1 MKFLALISYDFVWK
15 LYSLIIKVILVIFYN
30 FKIGKNFFIKGTPIL
45 KLKGNN
51 NIEIGNNVRILGDI
65 DLRTRENG
73 KLIILDNVKIEEN
86 CRFVVAKEGTT
97 KIGNNTVIGANAIWN
112 GGGNITIGK
121 NCIFSSRSSINANEH
136 VFEKKNDSPETTKFN
151 YGNVIIEDQC
161 FIGINTSIS
170 LNTVIGQGAIIGAHS
185 FVNSNLESC
194 SINVGVPAKKIKT
207 R

>member
-97 KIGNNTVIGANAIWN
+97 KIGNNTVIGAYAIWN

>member
-97 KIGNNTVIGANAIWN
+97 KIGNNTVIGAYAIWN

-121 NCIFSSRSSINANEH
+121 NCIFSFFLGVPK
-136 VFEKKNDSPETTKFN
+136 VFEHEKNTCTPGHDYSNIRFQYPNSKKHIF
-151 YGNVIIEDQC
+151 Q
-161 FIGINTSIS
+161 
-170 LNTVIGQGAIIGAHS
+170 H
-185 FVNSNLESC
+185 
-194 SINVGVPAKKIKT
+194 KIHTNCKNFHF
-207 R
+207 